1 MTGTR
6 LHDLVE
12 HELAMLFRLN
22 RMQH

>member
-6 LHDLVE
+6 PHDLVE